1 MDVNEHGR
9 LSNFTGNF
17 KYRSSTFIAVL
28 HFSHNRVFN
37 MYFNVPG
44 YFVSSNRHGMYLWDF
59 NHNQKF
65 LGIMVNMNNINFVE
79 DQVY

>member
-1 MDVNEHGR
+1 MNMGR
-9 LSNFTGNF
+9 LSNFTGRHNF

-44 YFVSSNRHGMYLWDF
+44 YLVSSNRHGMYLWDF
-59 NHNQKF
+59 YHNQKF